1 MDFHTLGAYYQCH
14 KNPTS
19 FLRTIKSFQ
28 THYPENYIHVI
39 NDGGYDY
46 SEFCMTRGIKYT
58 YFEKSNNSRGAHCF
72 SNRRSAIEFLLKLW
86 NFINFIP
93 ATHFILLE
101 DDVRVLRHHTVPF
114 YYSINGCNFNE
125 FLPPSMQKIL
135 TENGYSGKF
144 FYGAYGGTVLFTS
157 FFKGIEFPSIIQLLN
172 KLPDVFEC
180 DYGSDM
186 LLSCI
191 TLYFGG
197 TIGDH
202 PEIAETWYKNINTL
216 INENKVSFLHQFKSD
231 YDSYGE
237 KMSPYEKKELMWNI
251 N

>member
-1 MDFHTLGAYYQCH
+1 MDSHTLGAFYQCH

-28 THYPENYIHVI
+28 THYPESSIHVV

-46 SEFCMTRGIKYT
+46 SEFCKTRGIKYK
-58 YFEKSNNSRGAHCF
+58 YFEKSSNTHASIYF
-72 SNRRSAIEFLLKLW
+72 SNKKHAIDFLSRLW
-86 NFINFIP
+86 NIINCIP
-93 ATHFILLE
+93 ETHFILLE

-125 FLPPSMQKIL
+125 ILPPSMQKIL

-157 FFKGIEFPSIIQLLN
+157 FFKGIEFSSIIHLLN
-172 KLPDVFEC
+172 KLPEVFEP

-186 LLSCI
+186 VLSFI

-216 INENKVSFLHQFKSD
+216 INDNKVSFLHQFKSD

-237 KMSPYEKKELMWNI
+237 KMSPYEKKEFLYSSV
-251 N
+251 